1 MNETLEQRL
10 SMLLDGETTPFET
23 KRLVDE
29 IDCNP
34 HIKAL
39 WLRMNKQRAALKG
52 ELIDPNLDISSS
64 VMSHLNSTSQT
75 LSLSNTQT
83 WQFSHFFPTHYI
95 KACCYLLGF
104 FLVLSSP
111 LINLKNFSP
120 SDPLSKITNP
130 SKTFN
135 QNLPLPGNEALLVD
149 LGSNFDG
156 SLKNYRMVSDNAIEA
171 NYQLSNDEAVK
182 IKVYFNDISQTERLN
197 LIETGITLHTKAG
210 NEPVVLNVSSD
221 QISNSKLI
229 KISNTFF
236 NK

>member
-29 IDCNP
+29 MHCNP

-52 ELIDPNLDISSS
+52 ELIDPTLDISAS
-64 VMSHLNSTSQT
+64 VMSHLNSTPQISH
-75 LSLSNTQT
+75 LNSKP
-83 WQFSHFFPTHYI
+83 WQFSRFFPTHYL

-111 LINLKNFSP
+111 LLNLKNFSP
-120 SDPLSKITNP
+120 SDSFSKLSNP
-130 SKTFN
+130 SKAFN
-135 QNLPLPGNEALLVD
+135 RNIPLPGNEALLVD
-149 LGSNFDG
+149 LGSNFNG
-156 SLKNYRMVSDNAIEA
+156 NLKNYRMVSENAIEA
-171 NYQLSNDEAVK
+171 NYQLPDNEAVK
-182 IKVYFNDISQTERLN
+182 IKVFFNDVPQSERLN
-197 LIETGITLHTKAG
+197 LLESGITLHTKSG
-210 NEPVVLNVSSD
+210 NEPIVLNVSSD

-236 NK
+236 TK